1 MKKQILKSE
10 SLEDTIKIASDFAKT
25 LKGGDVVALYG
36 ELGSGKTT
44 FVQAVAKALG
54 IRKQIVSPS
63 FILVRSYEIPKN
75 NTSKSAGRLV
85 HIDLYRLESADDLRS
100 VDLSELASDSGSLV
114 MIEWAQ
120 RAKRVLPEKRIDIHM
135 VYKRESEREITIE
148 RKSTA
153 NSG

>member
-1 MKKQILKSE
+1 MKYRTNSVIETQ
-10 SLEDTIKIASDFAKT
+10 KIASDFAKT
-25 LKGGDVVALYG
+25 LKGGDIVALYG

-75 NTSKSAGRLV
+75 NTSKSVGRLV

-100 VDLSELASDSGSLV
+100 VDFSEMSSDSGSLV

-120 RAKRVLPEKRIDIHM
+120 KAKRVLPEKRIDIHI
-135 VYKRESEREITIE
+135 VYKEEGEREIEIE
-148 RKSTA
+148 RRAHSR
-153 NSG
+153 

>member
-36 ELGSGKTT
+36 DLGSGKTT

-54 IRKQIVSPS
+54 IREQIVSPS

-75 NTSKSAGRLV
+75 NTSKSAGRRFI

-100 VDLSELASDSGSLV
+100 VDFSEMSSDSGSLV

-120 RAKRVLPEKRIDIHM
+120 KAKRVLPEKRIDIHI
-135 VYKRESEREITIE
+135 VYKEEGEREIEIE
-148 RKSTA
+148 RRAHSR
-153 NSG
+153 

>member
-1 MKKQILKSE
+1 MKYYSG
-10 SLEDTIKIASDFAKT
+10 SLADTIKIASDFAKT

-100 VDLSELASDSGSLV
+100 VDFSELASDSGNLV

-120 RAKRVLPEKRIDIHM
+120 KAKRVLPEKRIDIHI
-135 VYKRESEREITIE
+135 VYKGEGEREIEIE
-148 RKSTA
+148 RRAQSR
-153 NSG
+153 

>member
-54 IRKQIVSPS
+54 IRKQVVSPS

-100 VDLSELASDSGSLV
+100 VDFSEMSSDSGSLV

-120 RAKRVLPEKRIDIHM
+120 KAKRVLPKKRIDIHI
-135 VYKRESEREITIE
+135 VYKGEGEREIEIE
-148 RKSTA
+148 RRAQSK
-153 NSG
+153 